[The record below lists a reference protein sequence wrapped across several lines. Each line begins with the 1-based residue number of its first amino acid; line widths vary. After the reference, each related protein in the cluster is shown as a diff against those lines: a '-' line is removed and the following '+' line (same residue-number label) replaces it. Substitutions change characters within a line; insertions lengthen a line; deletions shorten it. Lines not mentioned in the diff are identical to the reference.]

1 MSSPL
6 QLNIENLRELL
17 DAVNALPVG
26 ASIPSLTNPDDESK
40 VLSGFDFVD
49 SSGKRKVGTL
59 EAMDTLEAAEE
70 MLFG

>member
-17 DAVNALPVG
+17 DAVNALPMG
-26 ASIPSLTNPDDESK
+26 TSIPSLTNPADETK

-49 SSGKRKVGTL
+49 GSGKRKVGTL
-59 EAMDTLEAAEE
+59 EMTDTLEAAEE
-70 MLFG
+70 LMFG

>member
-17 DAVNALPVG
+17 EAVNALPVG
-26 ASIPSLTNPDDESK
+26 TSIPSLTNPADETK

-49 SSGKRKVGTL
+49 GSGKRKVGTL
-59 EAMDTLEAAEE
+59 EVMDTLEAAEE
-70 MLFG
+70 VLFG